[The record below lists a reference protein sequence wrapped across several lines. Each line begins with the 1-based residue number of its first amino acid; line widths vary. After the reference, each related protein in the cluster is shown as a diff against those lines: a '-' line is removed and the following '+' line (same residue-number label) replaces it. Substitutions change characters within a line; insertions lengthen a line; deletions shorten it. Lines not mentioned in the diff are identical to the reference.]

1 MSGKKK
7 QESTIL
13 PSVCPPHSS
22 GLLPHNKYAASS
34 STTGNLG
41 KLYSSSPFIDMAVK
55 SFVGAFE
62 TPSPIHKNRLVVVEP
77 VLEHVILQIRSDISR
92 GFLLR
97 QLCKRQLFRQKFNC

>member
-7 QESTIL
+7 QESTML
-13 PSVCPPHSS
+13 PSVCPPHNS

-34 STTGNLG
+34 STNGNLG

-62 TPSPIHKNRLVVVEP
+62 IPSPIHTNRLVVVEP
-77 VLEHVILQIRSDISR
+77 VLERVIDE
-92 GFLLR
+92 
-97 QLCKRQLFRQKFNC
+97 FR

>member
-22 GLLPHNKYAASS
+22 GLLSHNKYAASS
-34 STTGNLG
+34 SSTGNLG
-41 KLYSSSPFIDMAVK
+41 KLYSSSPFKEMAVK

-62 TPSPIHKNRLVVVEP
+62 VPSPTQINRLVVVEP
-77 VLEHVILQIRSDISR
+77 VKFRTCNVKGCTKKKKEKCNILD
-92 GFLLR
+92 
-97 QLCKRQLFRQKFNC
+97 KK